1 MQANNYIIRKADFSD
16 LPAIYEIEKN
26 QEDAWT
32 YKILE
37 DDFVGN
43 QFSLYLV
50 LEDQDQVIGF
60 LVLMDI
66 AGEIHINN
74 IAVKEAYR
82 RQGLGE
88 RLLTYGMNSY
98 NKEDLFGYTL
108 EVREDNVQAIG
119 LYEKL
124 GFVKVGMRKNYY
136 KNNKNAIIMWKFLK
150 ENQW

>member
-150 ENQW
+150 ENQ

>member
-136 KNNKNAIIMWKFLK
+136 KNNKNAIIMWNFLK
-150 ENQW
+150 ENQ

>member
-1 MQANNYIIRKADFSD
+1 MKANDYKIRKASFSD
-16 LPAIYEIEKN
+16 LSAIYEIEKN

-50 LEDQDQVIGF
+50 LEDQGEVIGF

-74 IAVKEAYR
+74 IAVKENYR

-88 RLLTYGMNSY
+88 KLLTYGINSY
-98 NKEDLFGYTL
+98 NKENLFGYTL
-108 EVREDNVQAIG
+108 EVREDNIQAIG

-136 KNNKNAIIMWKFLK
+136 KNNKNALIMWKFLK

>member
-124 GFVKVGMRKNYY
+124 GFVEVGMRKNYY

-150 ENQW
+150 ENQ

>member
-1 MQANNYIIRKADFSD
+1 MQANDYIIRKAKFSD
-16 LPAIYEIEKN
+16 LPAIYDIEKN

-32 YKILE
+32 YKILA

-50 LEDQDQVIGF
+50 AEDRGQVVGF
-60 LVLMDI
+60 VVLMNI

-74 IAVKEAYR
+74 IAVKENYR

-88 RLLTYGMNSY
+88 KLLTYGMNSY

-124 GFVKVGMRKNYY
+124 GFVKLGMRKNYY
-136 KNNKNAIIMWKFLK
+136 KNNKNALIMWKFLK
-150 ENQW
+150 ENQ

>member
-1 MQANNYIIRKADFSD
+1 MKANDYIIRKAVFSD
-16 LPAIYEIEKN
+16 LPAIYDIEKR

-37 DDFVGN
+37 DDFAGN
-43 QFSLYLV
+43 NFSLYLV
-50 LEDQDQVIGF
+50 IEDQGQVIGF

-74 IAVKEAYR
+74 IAVREDYR

-88 RLLTYGMNSY
+88 KLLTYGMNSY

-136 KNNKNAIIMWKFLK
+136 KNNKNALIMWKFLK
-150 ENQW
+150 ENQ

>member
-1 MQANNYIIRKADFSD
+1 MKVNDYKIRRASFSD

-37 DDFVGN
+37 EDFVGN

-50 LEDQDQVIGF
+50 LEDQGEVIGF

-74 IAVKEAYR
+74 IAVKENYR
-82 RQGLGE
+82 SQGLGE
-88 RLLTYGMNSY
+88 KLLTYGMNSY
-98 NKEDLFGYTL
+98 NKENLYGYTL
-108 EVREDNVQAIG
+108 EVREDNIQAIG

-136 KNNKNAIIMWKFLK
+136 KNNKNALIMWKFLK

>member
-1 MQANNYIIRKADFSD
+1 MKASDYRIRKAKFSD
-16 LPAIYEIEKN
+16 LPAIYEIEKR

-32 YKILE
+32 YKILA
-37 DDFVGN
+37 DDFLAN

-50 LEDQDQVIGF
+50 AEDREKIIGF
-60 LVLMDI
+60 VVLMDI

-74 IAVKEAYR
+74 IAVKEDYR

-88 RLLTYGMNSY
+88 KLLTYGMNSY
-98 NKEDLFGYTL
+98 NKENLFGYTL

-124 GFVKVGMRKNYY
+124 GFVKLGMRKNYY
-136 KNNKNAIIMWKFLK
+136 RNNKNALIMWKFLK

>member
-16 LPAIYEIEKN
+16 LPDIYEIEKN

-150 ENQW
+150 ENQ

>member
-1 MQANNYIIRKADFSD
+1 MKANDYKIRKASFSD
-16 LPAIYEIEKN
+16 LSAIYEIEKN

-37 DDFVGN
+37 DDFVAN

-50 LEDQDQVIGF
+50 LEDQGQVIGF

-74 IAVKEAYR
+74 IAVKENYR

-88 RLLTYGMNSY
+88 KLLTYGMNSY
-98 NKEDLFGYTL
+98 KKKDLFGYTL

-136 KNNKNAIIMWKFLK
+136 KNNKNALIMWKILK
-150 ENQW
+150 ENQ

>member
-136 KNNKNAIIMWKFLK
+136 KNNKNAIIMWNFLK

>member
-1 MQANNYIIRKADFSD
+1 MQANDYIIRKAKFSD
-16 LPAIYEIEKN
+16 LPAIYDIEKN

-32 YKILE
+32 YKILA

-50 LEDQDQVIGF
+50 AEDRGQVVGF
-60 LVLMDI
+60 VVLMNI

-74 IAVKEAYR
+74 IAVKENYR
-82 RQGLGE
+82 RKGLGE
-88 RLLTYGMNSY
+88 KLLTYGMNSY

-124 GFVKVGMRKNYY
+124 GFVKLGMRKNYY
-136 KNNKNAIIMWKFLK
+136 KNNKNALIMWKFLK
-150 ENQW
+150 ENQ